1 MKAERAKLARLQRL
15 EKLRAIAKQNAVTE
29 AARAETTL
37 TQLNTLAE
45 RTRSLTQ
52 EYAARRDM
60 ADGAD
65 LARMAR
71 FVMGLQGIAATTN
84 ADRQRAHALADRRQA
99 ELVAAERRRAAVEER
114 AQEQA
119 RFIAN
124 KLRNASFSGNSSGRV
139 PSGDDSGTDHA

>member
-37 TQLNTLAE
+37 SQLTTLVE
-45 RTRSLTQ
+45 RTQSLTQ

-60 ADGAD
+60 ADGGD
-65 LARMAR
+65 LARMQR
-71 FVMGLQGIAATTN
+71 FIMGLQGIAATTT

-99 ELVAAERRRAAVEER
+99 ELVAAERRRAAVEDR
-114 AQEQA
+114 ASQQA
-119 RFIAN
+119 RFIAA
-124 KLRNASFSGNSSGRV
+124 KLRNAGFSGNSSGRV

>member
-29 AARAETTL
+29 AARAENTLSQLTTL
-37 TQLNTLAE
+37 AD
-45 RTRSLTQ
+45 RTRSLTE

-60 ADGAD
+60 TDGAD
-65 LARMAR
+65 LARMQR
-71 FVMGLQGIAATTN
+71 FIMGLQGIAATTD

-119 RFIAN
+119 RFIAA
-124 KLRNASFSGNSSGRV
+124 KIRNASFSGQSAGRV